1 MSERGERIEK
11 GQPKENLFQDE
22 LFISLLFP
30 LAPGDRICYGNITEV
45 IFEPTAVDLICLA
58 LRGGQTSVVDEGK
71 GKISKSGSLSVL
83 CSHVSVQQ
91 QQKRYLTGVVVN
103 IFP

>member
-11 GQPKENLFQDE
+11 GQPKENLSQDE
-22 LFISLLFP
+22 LFLFP

-103 IFP
+103 I